1 MSGLPTNEVEFFKD
15 AEELAAR
22 IPDGAF
28 LGLPP
33 DYSMPAMAVVHA
45 LIRRK
50 ARNLKLLGVPVL
62 GLSADLL
69 IGAGCVAEVESSA
82 VSLGEAGLAP
92 RFTEAAERGEIVIRD
107 ATCPAIHT
115 ALQATEKGVPFMPL
129 RGVLGSD
136 VVGMRSD
143 WKVIEN
149 PVAKKVSGSDPI
161 LIIPAISPDVALFHA
176 RWADEAGNVWIGR
189 RKELATVAHAS
200 RACYVTCE
208 ELRPGD
214 MLEDEL
220 LAPGVLSSV
229 YVSGVAQAKRGAW
242 PLSVAGVYGIDDA
255 HLTLYAKAAKTKDGF
270 QRYLEE
276 FVWNRTLEKNSLP
289 AASRA

>member
-1 MSGLPTNEVEFFKD
+1 MSSLPSNQVHVFKD
-15 AEELAAR
+15 AKAIAAQ

-33 DYSMPAMAVVHA
+33 DYSMPSMAVVHA

-50 ARNLKLLGVPVL
+50 AKNLKLLGVPVL

-92 RFTEAAERGEIVIRD
+92 RFTEAVEKKRLKIKD

-115 ALQATEKGVPFMPL
+115 GLQATEKGVPFMPL

-136 VVGMRSD
+136 LLKLRKD
-143 WKVIEN
+143 WQVIDN
-149 PVAKKVSGSDPI
+149 PMAAHDPI
-161 LIIPAISPDVALFHA
+161 LIVPAIQPDIALFHA
-176 RWADEAGNVWIGR
+176 RWADAAGNAWIGR
-189 RKELATVAHAS
+189 RRELATLAHAS
-200 RACYVTCE
+200 RACYVTYE
-208 ELRPGD
+208 ALRPGD

-220 LAPGVLSSV
+220 LAPGVLASV
-229 YVSGVAQAKRGAW
+229 YVSGLARAERGAW
-242 PLSVAGVYGIDDA
+242 PLSVAGLYGIDDA
-255 HLTLYAKAAKTKDGF
+255 QLTRYAKAARTQQGF

-276 FVWNRTLEKNSLP
+276 YVWNRTPKKNSSP